1 MLDRRFVWLSN
12 ECRMANG
19 KCRMAGM
26 LDQRFVW
33 LLIILGGSAF
43 ARADNAVTSP
53 DGVVTWSV
61 APSGSHVEGLYKPG
75 RWGMYD
81 VDARLES
88 AAEGKVSVTV
98 GDKKLEGVASGPA
111 AEVKLGRVYID
122 TENERTIAIDTEP
135 ADKNKPLV
143 VKSLA
148 FTPAPEGKPIVQSGD
163 LSITLHAHDA
173 TVHGVRLRYEFRPDK
188 NTLGYWSNPRD
199 WVSWDFEVKQPA
211 KFIVVVMQGSPLATP
226 IRITVADQTIDYK
239 TKNTGSYHTF
249 TFLEV
254 GTINI
259 EKAGNYTLCLK
270 PQSPTGPVMDLRQIV
285 LLPVLK

>member
-1 MLDRRFVWLSN
+1 MLDRRFVCL
-12 ECRMANG
+12 
-19 KCRMAGM
+19 
-26 LDQRFVW
+26 F
-33 LLIILGGSAF
+33 IILGVSAF
-43 ARADNAVTSP
+43 ARADNAASSP
-53 DGVVTWSV
+53 DGVVTWS
-61 APSGSHVEGLYKPG
+61 PSQSGSHVQGRYKPS

-88 AAEGKVSVTV
+88 AAEGRVRVTL
-98 GDKKLEGVASGPA
+98 GDKKLEAVAGGAA

-122 TENERTIAIDTEP
+122 TENERTVTIDTEP

-143 VKSLA
+143 VKSLV

-188 NTLGYWSNPRD
+188 NTLGYWSNPED
-199 WVSWDFEVKQPA
+199 WVSWDFEVKTPA
-211 KFIVVVMQGSPLATP
+211 KFIVVVMQGSPVTTP
-226 IRITVADQTIDYK
+226 IQITVADQAIDYS

-254 GTINI
+254 GTISI
-259 EKAGNYTLCLK
+259 DHAGIYTLCLK
-270 PQSPTGPVMDLRQIV
+270 PRSPTGPVMDLRQII